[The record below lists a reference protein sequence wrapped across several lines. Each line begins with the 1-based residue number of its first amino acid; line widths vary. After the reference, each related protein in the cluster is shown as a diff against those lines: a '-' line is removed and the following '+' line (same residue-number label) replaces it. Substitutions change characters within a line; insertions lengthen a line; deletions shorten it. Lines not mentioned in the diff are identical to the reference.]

1 MDESETDP
9 EIENMDFERDRFW
22 VAESDSEGT
31 LSSTSSVYEEPT
43 DDDSEED
50 IMVEIV
56 RDRLM
61 NGWTSEEEEEEE
73 ELILEELFNDEE
85 VEIATFQVSPPIEVK
100 DELEIDEV
108 EAIEVKLEEPE
119 VKKVPLVKVEIPTTP
134 KIVKVEEKRKNG
146 SQSTLFNSQVDVTPK
161 PKIDLNSKIT
171 SSSNPWLALAAMNK
185 SSSLVSPFPKGNLQ
199 ATAESPSITSAAT
212 IASNL
217 LKRSVNTNTS
227 ISNAAAALISSPAAM
242 RTFSDIRK
250 LDKTKINL
258 QAKIKAAAQVAAA
271 EDKQVRLSNYR
282 IISLQKV
289 LQKRLRSWVSYWVN
303 TKTTTNL
310 YCWRTFST
318 KS

>member
-1 MDESETDP
+1 LDSTPSTSESEVNDNLEEPLDDSETDP
-9 EIENMDFERDRFW
+9 EIENMDFDRDRFW

-31 LSSTSSVYEEPT
+31 MTSTSSVYEEPS
-43 DDDSEED
+43 DNDSEED

-73 ELILEELFNDEE
+73 DLILEELFHDQDVEIASFEVSSSVEMQEELEVEE
-85 VEIATFQVSPPIEVK
+85 VEVVEVK
-100 DELEIDEV
+100 V
-108 EAIEVKLEEPE
+108 EEPE
-119 VKKVPLVKVEIPTTP
+119 VKKVPVVKVDMPVTP
-134 KIVKVEEKRKNG
+134 KIVKVEEKRKSG
-146 SQSTLFNSQVDVTPK
+146 SQSTLFNSQVDITPK
-161 PKIDLNSKIT
+161 PKIELNSKIT

-185 SSSLVSPFPKGNLQ
+185 SSSFASPFPKGTL
-199 ATAESPSITSAAT
+199 TAASESPSITSAAA

-227 ISNAAAALISSPAAM
+227 ISNAAAALMSSPAAM

-271 EDKQVRLSNYR
+271 EDKQVKLNNYR
-282 IISLQKV
+282 IILRRRVS
-289 LQKRLRSWVSYWVN
+289 QKRLKSWVNY
-303 TKTTTNL
+303 
-310 YCWRTFST
+310 
-318 KS
+318 